1 VKLIFLGT
9 PNFALPTLKALVPTG
24 HEIAAVITQPDRA
37 RGRGMQ
43 LAPPPVKTT
52 ALDFGLPVLQP
63 ENASLP
69 QTLEGIRDL
78 DPDAAV
84 VVAYGQILKREFL
97 DLPRLGCINLHPSLL
112 PRHRGPT
119 PIQSSILAGD
129 RKTGVST
136 ILLDEGMDTGDI
148 LLQREVEI
156 CDDDTAGAL
165 HDKLADVGA
174 DLMIETLEFVG
185 APDSVSRAQD
195 ESQATFTR
203 KLGKKD
209 SIIDWSQSAEKI
221 HVLSR
226 AMDPWPGCQTT
237 FRGKSLKVW
246 KMELSKEDG
255 GEDEPGEV
263 LASER
268 GGLIVRAGYGAVRI
282 LELQLA
288 GKKRMSAEEFMRGNA
303 VEKGMVFGK

>member
-1 VKLIFLGT
+1 MKLIFLGT
-9 PNFALPTLKALVPTG
+9 PDFALPALKALVPTD

-43 LAPPPVKTT
+43 FAPPPVKTT
-52 ALDFGLPVLQP
+52 ALEFGLPVLQP
-63 ENASLP
+63 ENASSP
-69 QTLEGIRDL
+69 QTLEEIREL

-97 DLPRLGCINLHPSLL
+97 DMPRLGCINLHPSLL

-119 PIQSSILAGD
+119 PIQSAILAGD

-136 ILLDEGMDTGDI
+136 ILLDEGTDTGDI

-156 CDDDTAGAL
+156 GDDDTAGAL
-165 HDKLADVGA
+165 HDTLADVGA
-174 DLMIETLEFVG
+174 DLMIETLEFIG
-185 APDSVSRAQD
+185 SPDSVSRAQD
-195 ESQATFTR
+195 ESKATLTR
-203 KLGKKD
+203 KLSKKD
-209 SIIDWSQSAEKI
+209 SVIDWSQSAEKI
-221 HVLSR
+221 RILSR

-237 FRGKSLKVW
+237 FRGEPLKIW
-246 KMELSKEDG
+246 KIGLLEEDG
-255 GEDEPGEV
+255 GKGEPGEALV
-263 LASER
+263 SER
-268 GGLIVRAGYGAVRI
+268 GGLIVKAGCGAVRI

-288 GKKRMSAEEFMRGNA
+288 GKKRMSSEEFMRGNA